1 MKHKNL
7 ALCAVTAALLCA
19 FAPLS
24 LPMGAIPVSLAT
36 MILYVIAGC
45 VEPKIS
51 LTATAVY
58 ILLGCAGL
66 PVFSGFSGGIQTVTG
81 ITGGFILGYLPCT
94 VAVGLLTN
102 KFRNQKAVYPI
113 SMILGT
119 VLCYLCG
126 TLRYMAQTNTDFVSA
141 LSVCILPFLI
151 ADAIKIS
158 VASTVCITARKSLKK
173 ILN

>member
-24 LPMGAIPVSLAT
+24 LPLGAIPVSLST

-45 VEPKIS
+45 VESKIS
-51 LTATAVY
+51 LTATALY

-66 PVFSGFSGGIQTVTG
+66 PVFSGFAGGIQTVAG
-81 ITGGFILGYLPCT
+81 LTGGFILGYIPCT
-94 VAVGLLTN
+94 LAVGLLTN
-102 KFRNQKAVYPI
+102 KFRNNKAVYPL

-126 TLRYMAQTNTDFVSA
+126 TLWYAAQTNTGFVSA
-141 LSVCILPFLI
+141 LSVCVLPFLI
-151 ADAIKIS
+151 ADAVKIA
-158 VASTVCITARKSLKK
+158 VACTVCITARKSMKRILK
-173 ILN
+173 